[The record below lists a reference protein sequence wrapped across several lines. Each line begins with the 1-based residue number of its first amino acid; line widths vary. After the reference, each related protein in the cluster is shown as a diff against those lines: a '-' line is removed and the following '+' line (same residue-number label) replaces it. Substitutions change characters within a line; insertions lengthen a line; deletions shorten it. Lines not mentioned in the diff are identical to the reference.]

1 MLNINEKMYKPKI
14 KMNENDDTIKKKKK
28 ALWHVRRELVAFDG
42 FSLLGSINAEIKTR
56 EEMEMRGI
64 DPVPLAC

>member
-28 ALWHVRRELVAFDG
+28 LYGTCEESW
-42 FSLLGSINAEIKTR
+42 LLLMASVYSDQLTQK
-56 EEMEMRGI
+56 
-64 DPVPLAC
+64 

>member
-1 MLNINEKMYKPKI
+1 MKKMYKPKI
-14 KMNENDDTIKKKKK
+14 KMNENDDTIKKKK
-28 ALWHVRRELVAFDG
+28 ALWHVWRELVAFDG

>member
-28 ALWHVRRELVAFDG
+28 KLYGTCEESW
-42 FSLLGSINAEIKTR
+42 LLLMASVYSDQLTQK
-56 EEMEMRGI
+56 
-64 DPVPLAC
+64 